1 MTEDDFLRRFD
12 EHLVIG
18 NDHLARGSDHL
29 ARGSELLARGNE
41 LHERGN
47 ELHERGNELMDEN
60 RRAFAA
66 HQQAMQDI
74 RLELKQMSLRGERI
88 AQGYLRV
95 LDDMSDQLRAN
106 TQAVLLALD
115 EFKRGDGPATAG
127 AT

>member
-18 NDHLARGSDHL
+18 NDHLARGSEHL
-29 ARGSELLARGNE
+29 ARGSELLA
-41 LHERGN
+41 RGN

-106 TQAVLLALD
+106 TQAVLSALD